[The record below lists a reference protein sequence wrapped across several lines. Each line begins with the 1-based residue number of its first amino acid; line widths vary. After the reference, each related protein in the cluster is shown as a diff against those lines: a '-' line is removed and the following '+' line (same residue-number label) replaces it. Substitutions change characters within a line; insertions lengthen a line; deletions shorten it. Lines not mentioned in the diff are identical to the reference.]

1 MLQLGAF
8 AFTAPWFL
16 AAAATLPVLWW
27 LLRVTPPS
35 PRLLDFPA
43 VRLLLALRTQEETPS
58 RTPLWLILLRM
69 LLALLIFVGLAH
81 PVWNP
86 GAALHG
92 SGPLILVVD
101 DGWAAA
107 ANWPARQAAMEGLID
122 RAERGGRPV
131 RVLATARAAPDEPI
145 RISELLRASDARE
158 RVRGLAPKPWPTDR
172 RAALAAIENLP
183 VAGSAHAAWLSD
195 GIGDVDAVSLAERLQ
210 TFGSVQV
217 LVGPAE
223 NAAWL
228 LLTPQGE
235 ATALTI
241 PVVRAGSRGK
251 SSRWL
256 RASARDGRMVAR
268 ERISFDDGQ
277 SRVDVRLDLPGE
289 LRNAVTRVEIEND
302 TSAGAV
308 FLLDERWRRRPVGLV
323 SGDAAAAGQPLL
335 SSLFYLERALKPFS
349 EVRRGTIAK
358 LLEREISVMVL
369 ADIGT
374 LSDAEVRRLSEWM
387 SKGGLIIRFAGPKLA
402 KSASGLIPVRLRG
415 GGRALGGMMSWSRPA
430 TLAPFDQSSPFSG
443 LDMTGDIFI
452 RRQVLAEPAIDLDSK
467 TWVRLSDGTPLVTAE
482 KRENGWLVLVH
493 TTANTEWSNLP
504 LSGLFV
510 GMLRRMV
517 GLSQGVVSNDE
528 KTVLPPLETL
538 DGYGRLGPA
547 PASATP
553 IPGKLFD
560 EARAGARSPPG
571 FYGNDAARRAL
582 NLSAGMTGWRRSE
595 TCRAASNASDMP
607 PPRRSISSPGCCW
620 PRCCWRWSISRSA
633 SCCVVLAPRR
643 GRGEARPRVSRC

>member
-374 LSDAEVRRLSEWM
+374 
-387 SKGGLIIRFAGPKLA
+387 
-402 KSASGLIPVRLRG
+402 
-415 GGRALGGMMSWSRPA
+415 
-430 TLAPFDQSSPFSG
+430 
-443 LDMTGDIFI
+443 
-452 RRQVLAEPAIDLDSK
+452 
-467 TWVRLSDGTPLVTAE
+467 
-482 KRENGWLVLVH
+482 
-493 TTANTEWSNLP
+493 
-504 LSGLFV
+504 
-510 GMLRRMV
+510 
-517 GLSQGVVSNDE
+517 
-528 KTVLPPLETL
+528 
-538 DGYGRLGPA
+538 
-547 PASATP
+547 
-553 IPGKLFD
+553 
-560 EARAGARSPPG
+560 
-571 FYGNDAARRAL
+571 
-582 NLSAGMTGWRRSE
+582 
-595 TCRAASNASDMP
+595 
-607 PPRRSISSPGCCW
+607 
-620 PRCCWRWSISRSA
+620 
-633 SCCVVLAPRR
+633 
-643 GRGEARPRVSRC
+643 